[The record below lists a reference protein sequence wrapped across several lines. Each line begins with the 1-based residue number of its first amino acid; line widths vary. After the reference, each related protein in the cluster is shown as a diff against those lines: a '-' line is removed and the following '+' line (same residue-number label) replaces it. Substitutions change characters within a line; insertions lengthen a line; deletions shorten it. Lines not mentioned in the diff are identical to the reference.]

1 MGTNE
6 GIEDLTREKEDVK
19 EIQMEIRG
27 QKNITTQN
35 KVKSSVGWFDSTAER
50 TDRSSRRM

>member
-6 GIEDLTREKEDVK
+6 GIEDLTREREDVK

-35 KVKSSVGWFDSTAER
+35 KVKSSLDWFDSTTER
-50 TDRSSRRM
+50 TDKNSQ